1 MLNAQSLHPVLVEL
15 PPLLS
20 DSDLHIAQLTMN
32 LLSSVARLR
41 PDALPVVTTASLPE
55 VYRLA
60 QSPLL
65 QGAALTAMLDLYQA
79 LVASNSPDLSQRR
92 LIEALVNPVLATEGA
107 TIHKQ
112 VFLSHESSNSRV

>member
-1 MLNAQSLHPVLVEL
+1 VLNAQSLHPVLVEL

>member
-1 MLNAQSLHPVLVEL
+1 VEL

-20 DSDLHIAQLTMN
+20 DSDLHIAQLTMT

-41 PDALPVVTTASLPE
+41 PDALPVVTTTSLPE
-55 VYRLA
+55 VFRLA

-79 LVASNSPDLSQRR
+79 LVASNSPNLNQKR
-92 LIEALVNPVLATEGA
+92 LIEALVNPVLSTEGA

-112 VFLSHESSNSRV
+112 VFTQFVCNFNMIVLYLTNH